1 MRIEVKMSYLSILML
16 LKPSRVGKIQI
27 KLNTKASPLQIL
39 FWWSA
44 LVFLTFQTRYY
55 NLYLPKEELLYRD
68 FKYILG
74 CSGFR
79 VDNLDCPEYL
89 YGRFLRFFLDQLTI
103 LHPYTELVVIVFIC
117 ISWIPLAYLFVQID
131 KASLKI
137 VLLLLFLSPS
147 IALLIQR
154 GNLDILI
161 FSLCWIAIKLF
172 LQGNVTPSLLIVI
185 LASSF
190 KIYPVALLLLL
201 VAFAL
206 IKEASAKAKVIWV
219 LLTGLA
225 LWSALIDVSNIPW
238 LPSDARNSFGLRIFG
253 EYLTYMIS
261 GSGFQMLPIFGILL
275 GILILGFTTILMAS
289 SKFEN
294 CFPRYEV
301 SLESTI
307 WFLYFLAIFASGISI
322 DYRLIFLL
330 PSLIL
335 MAEFDKLMR
344 YMVTFLLVLSFYL
357 SYPFEILQVFGD
369 IALFML
375 LSFIIVLLYKN
386 RESFFRQT
394 SLWRS
399 GAS

>member
-1 MRIEVKMSYLSILML
+1 MRELQIRVNVKA
-16 LKPSRVGKIQI
+16 
-27 KLNTKASPLQIL
+27 NPLQIL
-39 FWWSA
+39 FWWSI
-44 LVFLTFQTRYY
+44 LVLLTFQVRYY
-55 NLYLPKEELLYRD
+55 NFYLPKEEVLYRD

-74 CSGFR
+74 CSGFK
-79 VDNLDCPEYL
+79 VDNLDCSDYL
-89 YGRFLRFFLDQLTI
+89 YGGFLSFFLDQLTI
-103 LHPYTELVVIVFIC
+103 LHPYTELVVVTVIC
-117 ISWIPLAYLFVQID
+117 LSWLPLAYLFVQID
-131 KASLKI
+131 KVSLKI
-137 VLLLLFLSPS
+137 LLLILFLSPA

-161 FSLCWIAIKLF
+161 FSLCWVAIKLF
-172 LQGNVTPSLLIVI
+172 LRGQVSLSLLIVF

-190 KIYPVALLLLL
+190 KIYPIALFLLL
-201 VAFAL
+201 VGFAL
-206 IKEASAKAKVIWV
+206 IKDASAKAKVFWF
-219 LLTGLA
+219 LLTGFA

-253 EYLTYMIS
+253 EYFTYLFS

-275 GILILGFTTILMAS
+275 GALILGFTTILIAS
-289 SKFEN
+289 SKFES
-294 CFPRYEV
+294 CFPRCEV

-335 MAEFDKLMR
+335 MTELNKVMR
-344 YMVTFLLVLSFYL
+344 YLVTVLLVLSFYL

-375 LSFIIVLLYKN
+375 LSFNIVLLYKN
-386 RESFFRQT
+386 RELFFRQT
-394 SLWRS
+394 NLWRS